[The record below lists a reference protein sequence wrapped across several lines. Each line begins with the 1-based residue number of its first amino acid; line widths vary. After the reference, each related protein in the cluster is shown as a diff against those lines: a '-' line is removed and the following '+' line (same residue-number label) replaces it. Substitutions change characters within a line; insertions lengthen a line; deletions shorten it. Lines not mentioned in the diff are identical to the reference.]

1 MYIAARG
8 GGPEGRTDPLAG
20 TDSISP
26 HSYPEL
32 FDDWFASDARFR
44 PGDVNERPRK

>member
-32 FDDWFASDARFR
+32 FDDWYSHLNLMHVFARAT
-44 PGDVNERPRK
+44 